1 MEHGTVVRWVKHE
14 GDQVTRG
21 EEIAEIETDKA
32 VVPMEAIAT
41 GVLRKIIAP
50 EGTMARVGQVIAII
64 ARHDEDIS
72 DFEVEATTD
81 VSEADPPDTVPEG
94 TISPTS
100 TNKTITEPTGE
111 QKASPVARRIAREK
125 GVDLSGVT
133 GTGPGG
139 RITREDVLALATTDI
154 SSTAK
159 ITPSTVAGVQT
170 DTSGRVD
177 LSRMRQTIARSTIQS
192 KGGIPHFYVTSV
204 VDMTN
209 ALEARKRLNESL
221 EGTRVS
227 VNDLVIKA
235 AAIALKKFP
244 ALNSFYKD
252 DYIETHPYIN
262 IGVAIALDEGL
273 VVPAIANCENKS
285 LVEIAHASKDLVQRA
300 HQGMLRQ
307 DEYAGGT
314 FSISN
319 LGAFGVDSFSA
330 IILPPQS
337 AVLAIGSVKK
347 QPVVEKGDK
356 LVIRDIMKATISID
370 HRVSDGVEASRFLA
384 ELKKS
389 LEHPEILT
397 P

>member
-1 MEHGTVVRWVKHE
+1 MVRWVKHE

-72 DFEVEATTD
+72 DFETEATTG

-94 TISPTS
+94 TISPIS

-125 GVDLSGVT
+125 GVDLSDVT

-139 RITREDVLALATTDI
+139 RITREDVLALATTGI

-159 ITPSTVAGVQT
+159 ITSSTIAGVQT

-221 EGTRVS
+221 EDIRVS

-252 DYIETHPYIN
+252 D
-262 IGVAIALDEGL
+262 
-273 VVPAIANCENKS
+273 
-285 LVEIAHASKDLVQRA
+285 
-300 HQGMLRQ
+300 
-307 DEYAGGT
+307 
-314 FSISN
+314 
-319 LGAFGVDSFSA
+319 
-330 IILPPQS
+330 
-337 AVLAIGSVKK
+337 
-347 QPVVEKGDK
+347 
-356 LVIRDIMKATISID
+356 
-370 HRVSDGVEASRFLA
+370 
-384 ELKKS
+384 
-389 LEHPEILT
+389 
-397 P
+397 